1 MTSSKNLTKLRRKDR
16 QMETADA
23 HTLLNKADIGF
34 LATAVNGQ
42 PFVTPYS
49 FWFDGK
55 HIYFHGAKTGR
66 SKENLLQNSNVCL
79 TVAQQG
85 RYLPAQRA
93 MDFGVEFSSVM
104 VFGTARRVIADK
116 EKFYALQGLMDKY
129 FPHLKPNE
137 DYKPIANKDL
147 AVTGVYAI
155 DIESMSGKQKTAPHH
170 PTEGKLRAFNTLDE
184 VQSSNI

>member
-1 MTSSKNLTKLRRKDR
+1 MEKTLTKLRRKDR
-16 QMETADA
+16 RMENADA
-23 HTLLNKADIGF
+23 HALLNKADIGF
-34 LATAVNGQ
+34 LATAVDEQ

-55 HIYFHGAKTGR
+55 RIYFHGAKQGR

-85 RYLPAQRA
+85 RYLPAKRA
-93 MDFGVEFSSVM
+93 MDFSVEFSSVM

-129 FPHLKPNE
+129 FPHLKSGE
-137 DYKPIANKDL
+137 DYSPIVERDL
-147 AVTGVYAI
+147 TITGVYAI
-155 DIESMSGKQKTAPHH
+155 DIESISGKRKTEPHH
-170 PTEGKLRAFNTLDE
+170 PTEGKLRAFNSIDE
-184 VQSSNI
+184 VQSSNT